1 MSNLIIQSYTG
12 HFLELISVCSD
23 AGGSINLKTASREN
37 LKKLEIQS
45 GEVVSETIKS
55 IGAIGDLLWWSQ
67 TLEEP
72 PNECTGQIG
81 LLLRSLSDLLSKA
94 DLVNDNVYFQLN
106 GRQK

>member
-1 MSNLIIQSYTG
+1 MGNSIIQSHTG
-12 HFLELISVCSD
+12 KFLDLISVCSD
-23 AGGSINLKTASREN
+23 AGGTINLKTASREN
-37 LKKLEIQS
+37 LKKLES
-45 GEVVSETIKS
+45 HSESVICEIIKS

-94 DLVNDNVYFQLN
+94 DFVKDEAVYNLN
-106 GRQK
+106 NTKT